1 MRILYTILLLAVLS
15 ATALAQNPC
24 DDLNAGFQVTVNGPV
39 AIFHTGSSSSQHYIW
54 HFGDGS
60 TSEGPQPAHTYSAP
74 GTYTAC
80 LATWAWNTQTQD
92 TCWADHCET
101 VVITGAD
108 PCDQLNACF
117 VPNDFGNGTWFFD
130 NCTSGPNG
138 TQYSWSFGDGTN
150 NTVTNAEH
158 HYDQPGTYTVCLTAY
173 WQNCV
178 DSTCVTI
185 TVPVS
190 SPCDELTAGFE
201 ASPAG
206 LGVNFANDAIDF
218 SWTYL
223 WQFGD
228 GTTGSGPN
236 PYHTY
241 PGPGIYTVC
250 LLVWVWDPL
259 TQDTCFADQC
269 ELITV
274 VNDDPCA
281 DLEACFV
288 PNDFGN
294 GTWFFDNCTSGP
306 NGTQYSWSFGDGT
319 NNTVTNAEH
328 HYDQPGTYMVCL
340 TAYWQNCV
348 DSTCVTITV
357 PVSSPCDEL
366 TAGFEASP
374 AGLGVNFANDAID
387 FSWTY
392 LWQFGDGTTGSGPNP
407 YHTYPGPGIYTVCLL
422 VWVWD
427 PLTQDTC
434 FADQCELITVVN
446 DDPCADLEACF
457 VPNDFGNGTWFFD
470 NCTSGPNG
478 TQYSWSFGDGT
489 NNTVTNAEHHYDQ
502 PGTYTVCL
510 TAYWQNCV
518 DSTCTTITVGT
529 TDPCVGLVAEFTST
543 TTPNGTFFSNGT
555 TGTGFQTSF
564 FWDFGDGQTSND
576 AQPFHT
582 YSSPGTYEACLQVL
596 SIFELAGGVVH
607 TCLDTVCHV
616 VVIGTTDP
624 CAGFDAA
631 MTWDGG
637 ASNTVLFAGTTNLP
651 ADGYVWYFGDGTEGY
666 DQTTSHAYSASGT
679 YEVCFA
685 AYIWSSQTQDTCWT
699 EACQTI
705 TVGSGGPCDQLNACF
720 TAQPTGNGNMVFHSC
735 TTPGTNTQYVWDFG
749 DGTTGTN
756 AQADHHY
763 TQPGTYTVCLTA
775 YWQNCVDSTCTTI
788 IVTSSDPC
796 DQLQVCFWPIDQDNG
811 NFLFENCSTAPVGAV
826 FEWTFGDGTGA
837 AGYHVEHHYDQ
848 PGTYTVCILAT
859 WGNCADSTCSTVVVE
874 DNASPCDS
882 LNAGFQVTVD
892 GQVAIFH
899 TGSNNGQHYIW
910 HFGDGTSGDGPQP
923 VHTYSEPGTYTACLA
938 VWAWDPQTQDTCW
951 ADHCETIVILPLSMA
966 EAASTGGLKAWPQPF
981 PNGLTLS
988 GSDLHGPYQVSL
1000 VDLTGQVVDDRH
1012 VVVQGSTLLDYGFV
1026 PPGPYILRVRGIT
1039 TNRAIRVLKY

>member
-1 MRILYTILLLAVLS
+1 MRILYTTLLLAVLS

-24 DDLNAGFQVTVNGPV
+24 DDLNAGFQVTVDGPV
-39 AIFHTGSSSSQHYIW
+39 AIFHTGSNSNQHYIW
-54 HFGDGS
+54 YFGDG
-60 TSEGPQPAHTYSAP
+60 TSGEGPQPVHTYSAP

-80 LATWAWNTQTQD
+80 LAAWAWNTQTQD

-101 VVITGAD
+101 IVITGPDPCDQLQACILPIDQDNGNFLFENCSTAPTGAVFEWTFGDGTGTAGYHVEHHYDQPGTYTVCLLATWGNCAENACITVVVENNASPCDQLNAGFQVTVDGPVAIFHTGSNSNQHYIWYFGDGTSGDGPQPVHTYSAPGTYTACLAVWAWDPQTQDTCWADHCETVVITGTD
-108 PCDQLNACF
+108 PCDQLNTCF
-117 VPNDFGNGTWFFD
+117 IPNDFGNGTWFFD
-130 NCTSGPNG
+130 NCTSGPIG

-150 NTVTNAEH
+150 NTVTHAEH

-178 DSTCVTI
+178 DSTCTTI
-185 TVPVS
+185 TVPDS

-201 ASPAG
+201 ASSAG
-206 LGVNFANDAIDF
+206 LGVNFANDAIEL

-241 PGPGIYTVC
+241 PGSDSYTVC

-259 TQDTCFADQC
+259 TQDTCFADHCQ
-269 ELITV
+269 LITV

-306 NGTQYSWSFGDGT
+306 
-319 NNTVTNAEH
+319 
-328 HYDQPGTYMVCL
+328 
-340 TAYWQNCV
+340 
-348 DSTCVTITV
+348 I
-357 PVSSPCDEL
+357 
-366 TAGFEASP
+366 
-374 AGLGVNFANDAID
+374 
-387 FSWTY
+387 
-392 LWQFGDGTTGSGPNP
+392 
-407 YHTYPGPGIYTVCLL
+407 
-422 VWVWD
+422 
-427 PLTQDTC
+427 
-434 FADQCELITVVN
+434 
-446 DDPCADLEACF
+446 
-457 VPNDFGNGTWFFD
+457 
-470 NCTSGPNG
+470 G

-529 TDPCVGLVAEFTST
+529 TDPCLGLVAEFTST
-543 TTPNGTFFSNGT
+543 TTPNGTHFSNGT

-564 FWDFGDGQTSND
+564 FWDFGDGQSSND

-596 SIFELAGGVVH
+596 SVFQLAGGVVH

-624 CAGFDAA
+624 CAGFDAT

-637 ASNTVLFAGTTNLP
+637 AGNTVLFAGTTNLP
-651 ADGYVWYFGDGTEGY
+651 ADGYMWYFGDGTEGY
-666 DQTTSHAYSASGT
+666 DQTTSHTYSASGT

-685 AYIWSSQTQDTCWT
+685 AYIWNSQTQDTCWT

-720 TAQPTGNGNMVFHSC
+720 VPNDWGNGNFFFDNCSVGPSGTVFE
-735 TTPGTNTQYVWDFG
+735 WDFG
-749 DGTTGTN
+749 DGTTSTVTN
-756 AQADHHY
+756 VEHHFD
-763 TQPGTYTVCLTA
+763 QPGSYTVCMLAT
-775 YWQNCVDSTCTTI
+775 WESCTDSTC
-788 IVTSSDPC
+788 
-796 DQLQVCFWPIDQDNG
+796 F
-811 NFLFENCSTAPVGAV
+811 
-826 FEWTFGDGTGA
+826 
-837 AGYHVEHHYDQ
+837 
-848 PGTYTVCILAT
+848 
-859 WGNCADSTCSTVVVE
+859 TVVVE
-874 DNASPCDS
+874 GGASPCDS
-882 LNAGFQVTVD
+882 LNAGFQMTVD

-910 HFGDGTSGDGPQP
+910 HFGDGASGDGPQP
-923 VHTYSEPGTYTACLA
+923 VHTYSAPGTYTACLA

-951 ADHCETIVILPLSMA
+951 ADHCETIVILPLGIA
-966 EAASTGGLKAWPQPF
+966 EATSTGGLMAWPQPF
-981 PNGLTLS
+981 SNGLSLS

-1000 VDLTGQVVDDRH
+1000 VDPTGRVVDDRR
-1012 VVVQGSTLLDYGFV
+1012 VVVQGSMLLDYGFV
-1026 PPGPYILRVRGIT
+1026 PPGPYFLRVRGIT